1 MALPH
6 FPVIRPDRATTKV
19 RIVFDA
25 SAIYQGR
32 SLNTETLTGPKL
44 QSNIFDILV
53 RFRKKLVALAGD
65 VSQMYH
71 QLALQPDDR
80 PFHRFLWLDLDS
92 SRRPETY
99 EFQRFIFGGRYCPYC
114 AQYVWQQHA
123 RDHKDQ
129 YPSAAEAVLKNCY
142 MDDLMSYVKSIEEA
156 RTMRKQITELGD
168 KAGFHVRKWIS
179 HRPEVVQDIPDQD
192 RATEIDLGKTV
203 LPTTKTLGVLWNAH
217 DMTRRQVLVPVFSP
231 TRRVRM
237 YEKKRVKEN
246 SHDLRSP
253 RISFTFHRQRK
264 VVDAG
269 SVDRSCD
276 MG

>member
-1 MALPH
+1 M
-6 FPVIRPDRATTKV
+6 
-19 RIVFDA
+19 FDA

-179 HRPEVVQDIPDQD
+179 H
-192 RATEIDLGKTV
+192 
-203 LPTTKTLGVLWNAH
+203 
-217 DMTRRQVLVPVFSP
+217 
-231 TRRVRM
+231 
-237 YEKKRVKEN
+237 
-246 SHDLRSP
+246 
-253 RISFTFHRQRK
+253 
-264 VVDAG
+264 
-269 SVDRSCD
+269 
-276 MG
+276 